1 MKTFDKE
8 SKNFKIFTYIT
19 LFITGAYFFAHLL
32 FMISEAE
39 LITPY
44 GEFEHSFFLGLLLVN
59 MVSWFIYV
67 PFAGI
72 VIVVQSLYLIARLA
86 DTENVKK
93 WFYLPSF
100 LNIIFSVFSIYGVFQ
115 LFERAF

>member
-1 MKTFDKE
+1 MKKFDKE
-8 SKNFKIFTYIT
+8 EKGFKIFTYVS
-19 LFITGAYFFAHLL
+19 LLITGAYFFAHLL

-44 GEFEHSFFLGLLLVN
+44 GEFEHSLFLGLLLVD

-72 VIVVQSLYLIARLA
+72 VILVQTHRK
-86 DTENVKK
+86 E
-93 WFYLPSF
+93 
-100 LNIIFSVFSIYGVFQ
+100 
-115 LFERAF
+115 